1 MKTRNSILA
10 CALAALVLSA
20 AAGCQR
26 DGSAHKAGRQADRA
40 VAKAGDRFDDAA
52 DKLRK

>member
-1 MKTRNSILA
+1 MKTRNPLLA
-10 CALAALVLSA
+10 CVLAALVLSV

-26 DGSAHKAGRQADRA
+26 DGSAQKAGRQADRA